1 VASDDA
7 RLTPVRRRVRLAR
20 AALAVGSLALFGA
33 VTGLARVHF
42 AGHHKQ
48 AVTPLAPPDGL
59 LRVVRENQL
68 AAGILA
74 PTDAPP
80 GIGSAPS

>member
-1 VASDDA
+1 VVSADA
-7 RLTPVRRRVRLAR
+7 RFGPVRRRVRLAR
-20 AALAVGSLALFGA
+20 VTLAVGSLALFGA
-33 VTGLARVHF
+33 LTGLARVHF

-48 AVTPLAPPDGL
+48 DVTPLAPPDGL
-59 LRVVRENQL
+59 LRVVRQNQL

-74 PTDAPP
+74 PADAPP